1 MSFKGKTHQPTQTE
15 ILSSQGTVEG
25 EDDLI
30 VYHPERNLR
39 ISFQGKLT
47 LAILGTVSPLLII
60 TLWLFGG
67 EKNTLWI
74 LLGGFIATIVGL
86 SLVQWAS
93 KPISALS
100 HQAKTLAGLKTESR
114 HLFGMLSTEPPGDE
128 VISNALEKIERNL
141 SEIQSLYNI
150 SQLITS
156 NTDLEGTLG
165 GIVKEAVDLL
175 DADAGLIGLWDPEK
189 EVFQDI
195 AACNLP
201 IAFPGREFGASES
214 FTSQIAKTGRVT
226 FLDDYGSYP
235 HRIEELDEFKFRA
248 TLGAPLMIKG
258 ESTGAITILSRDQ
271 SRQFTFHDGNLLAT
285 FASQAGAALDKIR
298 LYQIAVDQLEDL
310 TLAKEQLALERQE
323 LAQAFSNMVHVQ
335 ETERDRI
342 AADIHDGVVQ
352 SMVGALF
359 ELRAV
364 LVQFSNA
371 PEELYTKIERVQN
384 LLEESILELRRVI
397 YNLRP
402 LTLDRAGL
410 APAVEQLAEEFE
422 KMAGIRPRIEVFG
435 TPYRFSSQAETAAY
449 RIIQESLNNACKH
462 AHASSVDI
470 VLRFYSDQIGISV
483 IDNGMGFSTEENVPH
498 QGKQVGLIGMK
509 DRALS
514 VDGDLSISSVIN
526 EGTKISLTLPR
537 SSPDMRMQNDGG
549 EMESITKAITTD
561 QEE

>member
-1 MSFKGKTHQPTQTE
+1 
-15 ILSSQGTVEG
+15 
-25 EDDLI
+25 
-30 VYHPERNLR
+30 
-39 ISFQGKLT
+39 
-47 LAILGTVSPLLII
+47 
-60 TLWLFGG
+60 LFGG
-67 EKNTLWI
+67 ERNTTWI
-74 LLGGFIATIVGL
+74 LLGGLLAAIVGV

-93 KPISALS
+93 KPISELS

-114 HLFGMLSTEPPGDE
+114 HLFGLLSTEPPGDE
-128 VISNALEKIERNL
+128 VISNALEIIERNL

-156 NTDLEGTLG
+156 TTDLEGTLG
-165 GIVKEAVDLL
+165 GIVKEAVELL

-195 AACNLP
+195 AECNLP

-214 FTSQIAKTGRVT
+214 FTSQIAKTGRVI

-235 HRIEELDEFKFRA
+235 HRIEELDEYKFRA
-248 TLGAPLMIKG
+248 TLGAPLMVKG
-258 ESTGAITILSRDQ
+258 ESKGAITILSRDQ

-285 FASQAGAALDKIR
+285 FASQAGAALEKIR

-310 TLAKEQLALERQE
+310 TLAKEQLALDRQE
-323 LAQAFSNMVHVQ
+323 LARAFSNMVHVQ

-371 PEELYTKIERVQN
+371 PEELYAKIERVQN

-410 APAVEQLAEEFE
+410 APAVEQLGEEFE
-422 KMAGIRPRIEVFG
+422 KMAGIRPRIEIFG
-435 TPYRFSSQAETAAY
+435 TPYRFSSQAETAAF

-514 VDGDLSISSVIN
+514 VGGELNINSAIN

-537 SSPDMRMQNDGG
+537 SSPEKSMRDDGG
-549 EMESITKAITTD
+549 GIESITKEIITD
-561 QEE
+561 Q